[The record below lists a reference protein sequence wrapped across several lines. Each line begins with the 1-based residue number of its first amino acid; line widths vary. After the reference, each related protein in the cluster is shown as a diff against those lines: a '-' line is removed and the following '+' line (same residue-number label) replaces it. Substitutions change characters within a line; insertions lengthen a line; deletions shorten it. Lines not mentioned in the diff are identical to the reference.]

1 VPRDAGDAKIAARS
15 TLIHYDSAGKEM
27 KTPVRVTITGA
38 AGQIG
43 YQLAFRIASGQML
56 GADQPVILQ
65 LLEIAPAL
73 PALNGVVMEL
83 HDCAFAT
90 VAGIVATDDPNVAFK
105 DSDYA
110 LLVGARPR
118 GPGMERKDLLEAN
131 AAIFSVQGK
140 AINDHAGRDI
150 RVLVVG
156 NPANTNALITQS
168 NAPDINPQNFTAMTR
183 LDHNRAKAQ
192 LANKTDSHVTDISCM
207 TIWGNHSATQYPD
220 IHHASVKGQAAT
232 ELVDESWLSDEFIP
246 LVQQRGAAIIKAR
259 GASSAAS
266 AASAAINHMHD
277 WALGTANDDWVS
289 MAIPADGSYGIEPG
303 IIYSYPVRCSGGNYE
318 IVQDLA
324 ISDFSRERMSATEV
338 ELREERAAIEGLL

>member
-1 VPRDAGDAKIAARS
+1 
-15 TLIHYDSAGKEM
+15 M
-27 KTPVRVTITGA
+27 KSPVRVTITGA

-65 LLEIAPAL
+65 LLEIPPAL

-150 RVLVVG
+150 RVLGVG
-156 NPANTNALITQS
+156 KPANTNALITQS

-183 LDHNRAKAQ
+183 LDHNRAMAQ
-192 LANKTDSHVTDISCM
+192 LANKTDNHVTDVSCM

-246 LVQQRGAAIIKAR
+246 VVQQRGAAIIKAR

-266 AASAAINHMHD
+266 AASAAIDHMHD
-277 WALGTANDDWVS
+277 WALGTPNDDWVS